1 MVVPIVRMMLVDLIL
16 IVVLPGV
23 RKAFNTHC
31 DFMFQGPLKKKKKQI
46 SRFGY
51 IDKLITDNSPQ
62 FASGEFAKFAK

>member
-1 MVVPIVRMMLVDLIL
+1 
-16 IVVLPGV
+16 
-23 RKAFNTHC
+23 
-31 DFMFQGPLKKKKKQI
+31 MFQGPLKKKKKQI